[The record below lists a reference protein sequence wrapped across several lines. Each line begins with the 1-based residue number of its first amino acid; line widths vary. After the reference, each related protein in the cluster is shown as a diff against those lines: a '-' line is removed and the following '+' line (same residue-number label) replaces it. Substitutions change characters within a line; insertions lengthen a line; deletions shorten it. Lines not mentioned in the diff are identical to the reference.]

1 MADTQTIGFDDC
13 WNRIGVRGD
22 SSCERLD
29 DYVRCLN
36 CPVFEAAAARLLD
49 RAIPRVD
56 LALHEA
62 RVPAQAHRKHEGQ
75 NASESFLV
83 FRIGDEWLALPTP
96 VFKRIVQ
103 TRPIHTLPHRQHRAV
118 LGVVNVQ
125 GELLVCL
132 SLAHLLGF
140 DAGGAAQ
147 DQRNKHDGRNDRNS
161 RDDRA
166 RHELPRLLVVSRGEE
181 HAVLPVDQVDGV
193 HRIALDSFCP
203 PPATLS
209 QAAAAHTRAVA
220 PWRGMSVGLLD
231 ADALF
236 DTLNRSLG

>member
-1 MADTQTIGFDDC
+1 MIAVDDC

-29 DYVRCLN
+29 EYVRCLN
-36 CPVFEAAAARLLD
+36 CPVFETAAAKLLE
-49 RAIPRVD
+49 RPIPLVD
-56 LALHEA
+56 LSQHDSRSPEPRAPHN
-62 RVPAQAHRKHEGQ
+62 AQG
-75 NASESFLV
+75 ASDSFLV
-83 FRIGDEWLALPTP
+83 FRIGDEWLALPTSI
-96 VFKRIVQ
+96 FKRIVQ

-132 SLAHLLGF
+132 SLARLLGF
-140 DAGGAAQ
+140 EPDAAAPE
-147 DQRNKHDGRNDRNS
+147 G
-161 RDDRA
+161 RA
-166 RHELPRLLVVSRGEE
+166 RHDLPRLLVVSRDEE
-181 HAVLPVDQVDGV
+181 HAVFPVDQVDGV
-193 HRIALDSFCP
+193 HRLTSATFCA

>member
-1 MADTQTIGFDDC
+1 MREFRDIRIDGC

-22 SSCERLD
+22 SSCERLAE
-29 DYVRCLN
+29 YVRCLN
-36 CPVFEAAAARLLD
+36 CPVFEVAAARLLD
-49 RAIPRVD
+49 QPAP
-56 LALHEA
+56 LAALPQQDA
-62 RVPAQAHRKHEGQ
+62 APQALPDGHD
-75 NASESFLV
+75 ASRSRETGESLLV
-83 FRIGDEWLALPTP
+83 FRIGREWLALPTRI
-96 VFKRIVQ
+96 FKSIVQ
-103 TRPIHTLPHRQHRAV
+103 TRTVHTLPHRQHRAV

-140 DAGGAAQ
+140 EPDTAAA
-147 DQRNKHDGRNDRNS
+147 RNDRT
-161 RDDRA
+161 RLD
-166 RHELPRLLVVSRGEE
+166 LPRLLVIARDEE

-193 HRIALDSFCP
+193 HRFAPSTFRA

-209 QAAAAHTRAVA
+209 ETAATHTRAVA
-220 PWRGMSVGLLD
+220 PWRGISVGLLD

>member
-1 MADTQTIGFDDC
+1 VIEERMIAVDDC

-29 DYVRCLN
+29 EYVRCLN
-36 CPVFEAAAARLLD
+36 CPVFETAAAKLLE
-49 RAIPRVD
+49 RPIPAVD
-56 LALHEA
+56 LSQHDA
-62 RVPAQAHRKHEGQ
+62 RSSERRVQHNAQG
-75 NASESFLV
+75 ASESFLV
-83 FRIGDEWLALPTP
+83 FRIGGEWLALPTP
-96 VFKRIVQ
+96 IFKRIVQ
-103 TRPIHTLPHRQHRAV
+103 TRPIHSLPHRQHRAV

-140 DAGGAAQ
+140 EPDAAATE
-147 DQRNKHDGRNDRNS
+147 G
-161 RDDRA
+161 RA
-166 RHELPRLLVVSRGEE
+166 RHELPRLLVVSRDEE
-181 HAVLPVDQVDGV
+181 HAVFPVDQVDGV
-193 HRIALDSFCP
+193 HRLAPATFCA

-220 PWRGMSVGLLD
+220 PWRGMSVGVLD

>member
-1 MADTQTIGFDDC
+1 MADVLATLRTEPLDDC

-29 DYVRCLN
+29 EYVRCLN
-36 CPVFEAAAARLLD
+36 CPVFETAARKLLE
-49 RAIPRVD
+49 RPIPAVD
-56 LALHEA
+56 LSLHDERTA
-62 RVPAQAHRKHEGQ
+62 GRRQTPEGVT
-75 NASESFLV
+75 ESFLI

-96 VFKRIVQ
+96 IFQRIVQ

-118 LGVVNVQ
+118 LGVVNVR

-140 DAGGAAQ
+140 DADIPATRTTGERH
-147 DQRNKHDGRNDRNS
+147 DQ
-161 RDDRA
+161 
-166 RHELPRLLVVSRGEE
+166 PRLLVVARNEE
-181 HAVLPVDQVDGV
+181 LAAFPVDQVDGV
-193 HRIALDSFCP
+193 HRLALSTFREA
-203 PPATLS
+203 PATLS
-209 QAAAAHTRAVA
+209 QAAAAHTRALA
-220 PWRGMSVGLLD
+220 PWRDMTVGLLD

>member
-1 MADTQTIGFDDC
+1 MAEQTAIHQASFDDC

-22 SSCERLD
+22 SSCERLEE
-29 DYVRCLN
+29 YVRCLN
-36 CPVFEAAAARLLD
+36 CPVFETAAARLLE
-49 RAIPRVD
+49 RPIPLVD
-56 LALHEA
+56 LARHEA
-62 RVPAQAHRKHEGQ
+62 GATTHAQHQPRGATQ
-75 NASESFLV
+75 SFLV
-83 FRIGDEWLALPTP
+83 FRIGDEWLALPTAI
-96 VFKRIVQ
+96 FKRIVQ
-103 TRPIHTLPHRQHRAV
+103 TRPVHTLPHRQHRAV

-140 DAGGAAQ
+140 EPDTA
-147 DQRNKHDGRNDRNS
+147 S

-166 RHELPRLLVVSRGEE
+166 RHDMPRLLVVSRAEE
-181 HAVLPVDQVDGV
+181 HAVFPVDQVDGV
-193 HRIALDSFCP
+193 HRLAVDTFCP

-209 QAAAAHTRAVA
+209 HAAAAHTRAVA

>member
-1 MADTQTIGFDDC
+1 MADAQKVSFDDC

-22 SSCERLD
+22 SSCERLVE
-29 DYVRCLN
+29 YVRCLN
-36 CPVFEAAAARLLD
+36 CPVFETAAAKLLE
-49 RAIPRVD
+49 RPIPLVD
-56 LALHEA
+56 LSQHDVRA
-62 RVPAQAHRKHEGQ
+62 RAQPQQDVQG
-75 NASESFLV
+75 ASESFLV

-96 VFKRIVQ
+96 IFKRIVQ

-132 SLAHLLGF
+132 SLVHLLGF
-140 DAGGAAQ
+140 ETGAAA
-147 DQRNKHDGRNDRNS
+147 

-166 RHELPRLLVVSRGEE
+166 HHDRPRFLVVSRAEE
-181 HAVLPVDQVDGV
+181 HAVFPVDQVDGV
-193 HRIALDSFCP
+193 HRIATASFCA

-209 QAAAAHTRAVA
+209 HAAAAHTRAVA

>member
-1 MADTQTIGFDDC
+1 VVDERIVGFDDC

-22 SSCERLD
+22 SSCERLVE
-29 DYVRCLN
+29 YVRCLN
-36 CPVFEAAAARLLD
+36 CPVFETAAAKLLEQP
-49 RAIPRVD
+49 IPLVD
-56 LALHEA
+56 LSRHDLRAPTQQQHD
-62 RVPAQAHRKHEGQ
+62 AQG
-75 NASESFLV
+75 ASESFLV
-83 FRIGDEWLALPTP
+83 FRIGAEWLALPTP
-96 VFKRIVQ
+96 IFKRIVQ

-140 DAGGAAQ
+140 EPDTAA
-147 DQRNKHDGRNDRNS
+147 

-166 RHELPRLLVVSRGEE
+166 RHDLPRLLVVSRAEE
-181 HAVLPVDQVDGV
+181 HAVFPVDQVDGV
-193 HRIALDSFCP
+193 HRLATATFRS

>member
-1 MADTQTIGFDDC
+1 MADTHSIVFDEC

-22 SSCERLD
+22 MSCERLTE
-29 DYVRCLN
+29 YVRCLN

-49 RAIPRVD
+49 RPIPLVD
-56 LALHEA
+56 LTRHE
-62 RVPAQAHRKHEGQ
+62 RVTHAPHYEQPRDVQG
-75 NASESFLV
+75 ASESFLI
-83 FRIGDEWLALPTP
+83 FRIGDEWLALPTAI
-96 VFKRIVQ
+96 FRHIVQ

-132 SLAHLLGF
+132 SLAHLLAFEPGT
-140 DAGGAAQ
+140 GA
-147 DQRNKHDGRNDRNS
+147 
-161 RDDRA
+161 RDDTVR
-166 RHELPRLLVVSRGEE
+166 RDMPRLLVVSRAGQ
-181 HAVLPVDQVDGV
+181 HAVFPVDQVDGV
-193 HRIALDSFCP
+193 HRIAVATFGA

-209 QAAAAHTRAVA
+209 QAAASHTRAVA
-220 PWRGMSVGLLD
+220 PWRGMTVGLLD

>member
-1 MADTQTIGFDDC
+1 MREIGEIRIDDC

-22 SSCERLD
+22 ASCERLA

-36 CPVFEAAAARLLD
+36 CPVFEAAAAKLLD
-49 RAIPRVD
+49 QPMPLAELPRHDARAATPTPTSTPFD
-56 LALHEA
+56 SSAA
-62 RVPAQAHRKHEGQ
+62 RQSQ
-75 NASESFLV
+75 QQASESFLV
-83 FRIGDEWLALPTP
+83 FRIGSEWLGLPTRI
-96 VFKRIVQ
+96 FKRIVQ
-103 TRPIHTLPHRQHRAV
+103 TRPVHTLPHRQHRAV

-140 DAGGAAQ
+140 EPESSTA
-147 DQRNKHDGRNDRNS
+147 
-161 RDDRA
+161 RDDRM
-166 RHELPRLLVVSRGEE
+166 HVDLPRLLVVARDEE
-181 HAVLPVDQVDGV
+181 HAVFPVDQVDGV
-193 HRIALDSFCP
+193 QRFAPSAFHA

-209 QAAAAHTRAVA
+209 PGAAAHTRAVA
-220 PWRGMSVGLLD
+220 PWRGISVGLLD

>member
-1 MADTQTIGFDDC
+1 MRIDDC

-22 SSCERLD
+22 SSCERLVE
-29 DYVRCLN
+29 YVRCLN
-36 CPVFEAAAARLLD
+36 CPVFEEAAAKLLD
-49 RAIPRVD
+49 QPMPLVD
-56 LALHEA
+56 LSTLDA
-62 RVPAQAHRKHEGQ
+62 RTQVQAAPGGQRQDAQAAG
-75 NASESFLV
+75 ESFLV
-83 FRIGDEWLALPTP
+83 FRIGREWLGLPTQI
-96 VFKRIVQ
+96 FKRIVQ
-103 TRPIHTLPHRQHRAV
+103 TRTVHTLPHRQHRAV

-140 DAGGAAQ
+140 EAETPAT
-147 DQRNKHDGRNDRNS
+147 

-166 RHELPRLLVVSRGEE
+166 RLDLPRLLVVARDEE
-181 HAVLPVDQVDGV
+181 HAVFPVDQVDGV
-193 HRIALDSFCP
+193 QRFAPSTFCA

-209 QAAAAHTRAVA
+209 HSAAAHTRAVA
-220 PWRGMSVGLLD
+220 PWRDVCVGLLD

>member
-1 MADTQTIGFDDC
+1 MTDARAMVFDDC

-22 SSCERLD
+22 SSCERLEE
-29 DYVRCLN
+29 YVRCLN
-36 CPVFEAAAARLLD
+36 CPVFETAAAKLLE
-49 RAIPRVD
+49 RPIPLVD
-56 LALHEA
+56 LSRHDLRAPTQ
-62 RVPAQAHRKHEGQ
+62 V
-75 NASESFLV
+75 ASQGATESFLV

-96 VFKRIVQ
+96 IFKRIVQ

-140 DAGGAAQ
+140 EPGTTAP
-147 DQRNKHDGRNDRNS
+147 
-161 RDDRA
+161 DDKA
-166 RHELPRLLVVSRGEE
+166 RHELPRLLVISREEE
-181 HAVLPVDQVDGV
+181 HAVFPVDQVDGV
-193 HRIALDSFCP
+193 HRITLSTFRP

-209 QAAAAHTRAVA
+209 LAAAAHTRAVA
-220 PWRGMSVGLLD
+220 PWHGVTVGLLD

>member
-1 MADTQTIGFDDC
+1 MADAQTVSFDDC

-22 SSCERLD
+22 SSCERLVE
-29 DYVRCLN
+29 YVRCLN
-36 CPVFEAAAARLLD
+36 CPVFETAAAKLLE
-49 RAIPRVD
+49 RPIPLVD
-56 LALHEA
+56 LSQHDVRA
-62 RVPAQAHRKHEGQ
+62 RAQPQQ
-75 NASESFLV
+75 NAQGASESFLV

-96 VFKRIVQ
+96 IFKRIVQ

-140 DAGGAAQ
+140 ETGANA
-147 DQRNKHDGRNDRNS
+147 

-166 RHELPRLLVVSRGEE
+166 RHDLPRFLVVSRAEE
-181 HAVLPVDQVDGV
+181 HAVFPVDQVDGV
-193 HRIALDSFCP
+193 HRIATASFCA

-209 QAAAAHTRAVA
+209 HAAAAHTRAVA